1 MAMDLGTRMDTLRF
15 LLRDGIPSSSSA
27 STRCSTPAA
36 SRSLRLHPGRPE
48 RTRSANGSS
57 ARYDGSFSGT
67 GPIGHSANSHPQP
80 PSRRSPTWPRTEFGE
95 PPSWAGSSTSTTKQR
110 EPQANHTNPVFERHR
125 LPADQLEQGVFGSLL
140 ETLSRTDLIEAA
152 VANTYNELGIDRDQ
166 YTQELA
172 SVELELVKTQ
182 DAIDRY
188 LTAFENGTMPEA
200 TCAPRIATLAEKAEQ
215 LTERRDELGLLL
227 EQTPAPPQPAPGLQ
241 AALYAYALEAIHGGA
256 DGIAKQLMQAL
267 VHEVRVTGPRRV
279 KPVFRIPTDGL
290 TELADDKDAP
300 EVRRRRVRLAP

>member
-1 MAMDLGTRMDTLRF
+1 MNCSRCGKRYLGV
-15 LLRDGIPSSSSA
+15 
-27 STRCSTPAA
+27 
-36 SRSLRLHPGRPE
+36 
-48 RTRSANGSS
+48 SANGNKYKY
-57 ARYDGSFSGT
+57 RYYVCYTRHRYGT
-67 GPIGHSANSHPQP
+67 A
-80 PSRRSPTWPRTEFGE
+80 TCAAE
-95 PPSWAGSSTSTTKQR
+95 
-110 EPQANHTNPVFERHR
+110 R

-172 SVELELVKTQ
+172 SVEVELVKTR

-215 LTERRDELGLLL
+215 LTEGRDELGLLL
-227 EQTPAPPQPAPGLQ
+227 EETPAPPQPDPGLQ
-241 AALYAYALEAIHGGA
+241 AALYAHALEAIHGGA

-290 TELADDKDAP
+290 TELADDEDTPESPTTQSQVRTLTRSVPPAGPVQHGNAP
-300 EVRRRRVRLAP
+300 RPAME